1 VSYEYFCYVT
11 NLNWSPWGIHR
22 YYGQRATS
30 EHWIAWCKSQM
41 AAGRILTQDFW
52 ANSAI
57 FQTCILAYNLLVWM
71 LWLTMKQALC
81 EEPETIRVWLIH
93 APARY
98 VERSRRCILKLASD
112 WWAKERW
119 LTLHQAV
126 ADLQFA

>member
-1 VSYEYFCYVT
+1 
-11 NLNWSPWGIHR
+11 
-22 YYGQRATS
+22 
-30 EHWIAWCKSQM
+30 M

-52 ANSAI
+52 ANSAL

-93 APARY
+93 VPARY
-98 VERSRRCILKLASD
+98 GERSRRCLLKLPHD

-119 LTLHQAV
+119 LALHQAV
-126 ADLQFA
+126 ADLQFD